1 MLDRFANP
9 LCKIPASLPGFFYF
23 PAATGLQFFVS
34 SCNYFPAEN
43 PFPSSDSPASITRR
57 YVVKMENTVY
67 SLCFMCSVRCPIKV
81 TVKDGQVTFIEGNP
95 KVAGI
100 EGSLCPRGSAGISL
114 LYDSQRLQSPMIR
127 TGERGS
133 GQWRKATWDEALD
146 TIADKL
152 KAVIKTHGGQSVA
165 LTERTNLSTH
175 VSKTLLKAIGSPN
188 HFTHD
193 ALCKGSVNTACRSL
207 FGYTDAQ
214 VGIDY
219 KNSKHIVMYGR
230 NLLEAIAVKEVNGL
244 MDALAAG
251 AKLTYIDPRVSITA
265 TKAHRYW
272 MIRPGTDLALNYAL
286 MHVILKERLYDA
298 GYVEKWVLGLTELQD
313 FVQAYTPE
321 WAEKETGIPAAEIVA
336 LAREMSK
343 DKPSVIFHFGYRGAH
358 HANEIYLRRSIL
370 ILNALMGSIEAK
382 GGIFFKKGPG
392 EVGGKPARKLTEQKF
407 PAIKAARA
415 DKVGTKDFPLPD
427 PDHGVPQMLPQAI
440 LNEDPYPIKALF
452 VYRFEPLMSI
462 PDTNLTK
469 KALEKLDLIV
479 TCDINYSD
487 IAWYSDVIL
496 PESIYLERTDCVQQA
511 NGQKPQMFLRRQAVP
526 PRYDTRDWAVI
537 AKQLGERIGIGE
549 FFPYKDSEDL
559 VRWQLEGTGFTLE
572 DFDKSGFVAYTDKQ
586 ILWDRKDGLKFKT
599 PSKKIE
605 LKSSLLENA
614 GFPSF
619 PPYEAVP
626 SCKDNRFRLITGRN
640 ALHTH
645 VSTQNNAYLSELMPE
660 NVLWINSKR
669 AAALSIKNGGL
680 VTVASKNG
688 SGQIK
693 AFVTDFIHPDSV
705 FMLHGFGHE
714 AQLAARS
721 YNKGVSD
728 AMLEENITDK
738 VGGSPALHDTIVTV
752 QAA

>member
-1 MLDRFANP
+1 
-9 LCKIPASLPGFFYF
+9 
-23 PAATGLQFFVS
+23 
-34 SCNYFPAEN
+34 
-43 PFPSSDSPASITRR
+43 
-57 YVVKMENTVY
+57 MEKTVY
-67 SLCFMCSVRCPIKV
+67 SLCFMCSVRCPIQV

-100 EGSLCPRGSAGISL
+100 EGSLCPRGSAGIAL
-114 LYDSQRLQSPMIR
+114 LYDAQRLQSPLIR

-133 GQWRKATWDEALD
+133 GQFRKASWDEALD

-152 KAVIKTHGGQSVA
+152 KAVITKHGGQSVA
-165 LTERTNLSTH
+165 LTERTNLATH
-175 VSKTLLKAIGSPN
+175 VSKTFMKAIGSPN

-207 FGYTDAQ
+207 FGLTDAQ
-214 VGIDY
+214 IGIDY
-219 KNSKHIVMYGR
+219 KNARHIVMYGR

-286 MHVILKERLYDA
+286 IHVILKERLHDA
-298 GYVEKWVLGLTELQD
+298 EFVERWVLGLSELQA
-313 FVQAYTPE
+313 FVQPYTPE

-343 DKPSVIFHFGYRGAH
+343 DKPAVVFHFGYRGAH
-358 HANEIYLRRSIL
+358 HANEIYLRRSIM
-370 ILNALMGSIEAK
+370 ILNSLMGSIETK
-382 GGIFFKKGPG
+382 GGFFFKKGPG
-392 EVGGKPARKLTEQKF
+392 EVGKKPARKLTEQKF
-407 PAIKAARA
+407 PEIKAARI
-415 DKVGTKDFPLPD
+415 DKVGTKDLPLPD

-452 VYRFEPLMSI
+452 VYRFEPLGSI
-462 PDTNLTK
+462 PDSTLTK
-469 KALEKLDLIV
+469 KALDKLDLIV
-479 TCDINYSD
+479 TIDVNASD
-487 IAWYSDVIL
+487 TAWYSDVVL
-496 PESIYLERTDCVQQA
+496 PESVYLERTDCIQQA

-537 AKQLGERIGIGE
+537 AKQIGERMGIGQY
-549 FFPYKDSEDL
+549 FPYKDTEEL

-586 ILWDRKDGLKFKT
+586 ILWDRKEGLKLKT

-605 LKSSLLENA
+605 LRSSLLEAA
-614 GFPSF
+614 GFSSF
-619 PPYEAVP
+619 PAYAPMPVLANG
-626 SCKDNRFRLITGRN
+626 DFRLITGRN

-645 VSTQNNAYLSELMPE
+645 VSTQNNPYLNELLSE
-660 NVLWINSKR
+660 NVLWINTQR
-669 AAALSIKNGGL
+669 AAALGIKNGDL
-680 VTVASKNG
+680 VTVASPQG
-688 SGQIK
+688 SGTIK
-693 AFVTDFIHPDSV
+693 AFVTDFIHPEAV

-714 AQLAARS
+714 NKLAARS

-728 AMLEENITDK
+728 ALLQANITDK

-752 QAA
+752 KPV